1 MQVFYLCRN
10 IDQLACIDDVIK
22 DMCSKKIMDRVICGD
37 VGFGKT
43 EVILRAAYLA
53 LLNNKQVV
61 VIVPTTVLA
70 NQHLDTF
77 KKRFINYSYNISLLT
92 RVIKNKQKLQ
102 YYNDIKSGK
111 INIIIGTHAL
121 LNSDIQF
128 KNIGLYI
135 IDEEHKFGVK
145 HKEELKS
152 RIDNIDVLSL
162 SATPIPRTL
171 NSTLSQIKDM
181 SVINTPPI
189 GRKNI
194 NTTIIKLEKEVLK
207 SYFDREINRG
217 GQVLYV
223 HNNIESMDDQ
233 IKYLMSI
240 CSDYKIEKIHG
251 KLKASSVEKIMLKFL
266 DNEIDILVCT
276 SIIESGLDMDNVN
289 TIIIND
295 AENFGLSQLHQIRG
309 RVGRK

>member
-1 MQVFYLCRN
+1 M
-10 IDQLACIDDVIK
+10 
-22 DMCSKKIMDRVICGD
+22 
-37 VGFGKT
+37 
-43 EVILRAAYLA
+43 
-53 LLNNKQVV
+53 
-61 VIVPTTVLA
+61 
-70 NQHLDTF
+70 
-77 KKRFINYSYNISLLT
+77 
-92 RVIKNKQKLQ
+92 
-102 YYNDIKSGK
+102 
-111 INIIIGTHAL
+111 
-121 LNSDIQF
+121 
-128 KNIGLYI
+128 
-135 IDEEHKFGVK
+135 
-145 HKEELKS
+145 KS
-152 RIDNIDVLSL
+152 RIDIDVLSL

-251 KLKASSVEKIMLKFL
+251 KQASSVEKIMLKFL
-266 DNEIDILVCT
+266 DNEIDMLVVQA
-276 SIIESGLDMDNVN
+276 S
-289 TIIIND
+289 
-295 AENFGLSQLHQIRG
+295 
-309 RVGRK
+309 